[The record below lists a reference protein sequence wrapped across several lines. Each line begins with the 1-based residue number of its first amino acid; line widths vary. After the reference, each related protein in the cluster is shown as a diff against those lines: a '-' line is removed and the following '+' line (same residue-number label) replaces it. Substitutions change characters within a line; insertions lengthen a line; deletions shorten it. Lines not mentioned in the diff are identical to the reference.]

1 MTHHKNPELLKRLAS
16 IEGHVKAI
24 KKMVEQERRYPEIV
38 QQVTAVRSA
47 LDGVT
52 EVIVQDLLEYYVN
65 NTTDAVGKKIAIEVK
80 DTVSR
85 IL

>member
-1 MTHHKNPELLKRLAS
+1 LKT
-16 IEGHVKAI
+16 I
-24 KKMVEQERRYPEIV
+24 KVTLI
-38 QQVTAVRSA
+38 QQVSAVRAA

-52 EVIVQDLLEYYVN
+52 QVIIEDLVEYYVSK
-65 NTTDAVGKKIAIEVK
+65 TTDSKGKNLAIELK